1 MVILPHCCVI
11 VKDALA
17 FFREYGL
24 ALRGQDQEKVVFF
37 IAKINLLVDL
47 RGLVLFLDNRP
58 RIIQERIDLGL
69 FLWLCGYLLVLN
81 IVDFVLGAAGGSG
94 GRVEEVILMAIC
106 QIERGVNEM
115 LMAEG

>member
-47 RGLVLFLDNRP
+47 RGLALFLDNRP
-58 RIIQERIDLGL
+58 RIIQEIIDLG
-69 FLWLCGYLLVLN
+69 LWLCGYLLVLN
-81 IVDFVLGAAGGSG
+81 IVDFVLGAAGGALAG
-94 GRVEEVILMAIC
+94 E
-106 QIERGVNEM
+106 
-115 LMAEG
+115 